1 MWAKAAARL
10 RGDTAHGVRAGVAR
24 GVGDTVHCTPLSL
37 CMIDASDTPI
47 LSQGEPCLP
56 PPPLRISPM
65 DGPRVCEKSGR
76 AGLGNKEAE
85 SGGWTRAHVLAVG
98 GDLRGAGT
106 ADERED

>member
-24 GVGDTVHCTPLSL
+24 GVGDTVHCMTLSL

-65 DGPRVCEKSGR
+65 GPTSHSAWLVTLTGSRPPCMLPGNASSYVSRLHGRRQSAHADRV
-76 AGLGNKEAE
+76 
-85 SGGWTRAHVLAVG
+85 VG
-98 GDLRGAGT
+98 
-106 ADERED
+106 